1 MKSVVALAL
10 DDGRPLWSYAY
21 TSSGDLVA
29 SAIVDDERLYLSD
42 VTGTVALDRAALA
55 AGRDPVRWR
64 STARSSCVSPVLANG
79 ILFTVTDS
87 GVATGLRAD
96 TGATVWRRRLPGQY
110 FASLVASPDA
120 VYFTN
125 SEGVTTVVAATGA
138 FETLAQ
144 NQLGEETLASMA
156 AAGGELFIRSARHVY
171 AVGAR

>member
-1 MKSVVALAL
+1 RWTRTFETTPTFSGNSRTPIVVESAGVKALVLWGMKTVEALAL
-10 DDGRPLWSYAY
+10 DDGRTLWSYPY

-29 SAIVDDERLYLSD
+29 SAIADEGRLYLSD
-42 VTGTVALDRAALA
+42 VTGTVAVDHAALV

-64 STARSSCVSPVLANG
+64 SPARSSCVSPVLVNG

-110 FASLVASPDA
+110 FASLIASPDA

-125 SEGVTTVVAATGA
+125 SEG
-138 FETLAQ
+138 
-144 NQLGEETLASMA
+144 
-156 AAGGELFIRSARHVY
+156 
-171 AVGAR
+171 